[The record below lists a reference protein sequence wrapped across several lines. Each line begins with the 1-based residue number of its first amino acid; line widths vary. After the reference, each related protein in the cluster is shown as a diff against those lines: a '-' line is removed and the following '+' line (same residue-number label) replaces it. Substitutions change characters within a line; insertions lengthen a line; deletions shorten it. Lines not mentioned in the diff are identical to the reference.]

1 MRKVWISVAALSLLL
16 GICLAQTPPAF
27 GQAVP
32 QTAAER
38 LTATPEAAPAP
49 QQPNPLVQVQAVLA
63 VAKAQA
69 RAKRLEVLK
78 KLEAGEI
85 NAQTALEELDKLPA
99 SPAQYSQ
106 GNVGNAWL
114 SVTLM
119 QGKGN
124 EINIALPLT
133 VVRWIIGEGPKLLP
147 AEVRREIQSEM
158 GFDVANLDLSVFL
171 VALDVLS
178 HISEPTPLFMLRQ
191 NGQEISIV
199 VKPGPVMAN

>member
-1 MRKVWISVAALSLLL
+1 MRKVWVSVAALSAFL
-16 GICLAQTPPAF
+16 GICLAQAPAAF
-27 GQAVP
+27 GQTDA
-32 QTAAER
+32 QTAAEQ
-38 LTATPEAAPAP
+38 PVESVESAPAAE
-49 QQPNPLVQVQAVLA
+49 QPNPLLQVQAVLA
-63 VAKAQA
+63 VAKAQSH
-69 RAKRLEVLK
+69 AKRLEVLK

-124 EINIALPLT
+124 EINFALPLT

-147 AEVRREIQSEM
+147 QEVRREIQSEM
-158 GFDVANLDLSVFL
+158 GYDVATLDLSIFL
-171 VALDVLS
+171 IALDSLS
-178 HISEPTPLFMLRQ
+178 HVTEPTPLFMLRQ

-199 VKPGPVMAN
+199 VQPGPPAAN